1 MLMPTEMHIQMT
13 MDQND
18 NKREN
23 SPLMINTST
32 HRNFLNMESLNS
44 TLRII
49 EVRIEFIQIG
59 EVDTMNEKF
68 QAIVKTKAKW
78 YENSIIAEYDP
89 KEHWNPKLFI
99 GKK

>member
-1 MLMPTEMHIQMT
+1 MLMHIPMALEE
-13 MDQND
+13 NE
-18 NKREN
+18 NKSEN
-23 SPLMINTST
+23 SPMMINSSIQ
-32 HRNFLNMESLNS
+32 HNFLNMENLNS

-78 YENSIIAEYDP
+78 YENSIIAEYD
-89 KEHWNPKLFI
+89 KRALS
-99 GKK
+99 